1 MNNLPAAG
9 IIPYV
14 RLNGSL
20 FYLLGREK
28 STKKWS
34 GFIGNTKDSDISIPN
49 TAVREFNEETCLLY
63 YDYLPTITKVVN
75 NTEPVIIKNKRK
87 NIYIYFIE
95 FPSYFFNNSTTH
107 TFYKNKLCN
116 INNPEYLE
124 KLSLGWFTKKSIQ
137 MNSNVIHSLRNII
150 NNNNID

>member
-14 RLNGSL
+14 ILNGSL
-20 FYLLGREK
+20 FYLLGKEK

-34 GFIGNTKDSDISIPN
+34 GFIGNTKDSDISIPH
-49 TAVREFNEETCLLY
+49 TAIREFNEETCLLY
-63 YDYLPTITKVVN
+63 SDYLPTITKLVN

-95 FPSYFFNNSTTH
+95 FPSYFFNNSTTYQ
-107 TFYKNKLCN
+107 FYKNKLSN

-124 KLSLGWFTKKSIQ
+124 KLSLAWFTKKSIE
-137 MNSNVIHSLRNII
+137 MNNNVIHSLKLII
-150 NNNNID
+150 YNST